1 MEQPENLT
9 LAEGAQT
16 TPNFD
21 FLLAP
26 PAADSACR
34 APRLAEK
41 HQARTPAAG
50 SSKRCAIRPAGASS
64 APGSL
69 FARPKDTGSI
79 HWQLPAVVVLDQCVF
94 HDKSWH

>member
-26 PAADSACR
+26 R
-34 APRLAEK
+34 RRQRL
-41 HQARTPAAG
+41 QST
-50 SSKRCAIRPAGASS
+50 
-64 APGSL
+64 APG
-69 FARPKDTGSI
+69 
-79 HWQLPAVVVLDQCVF
+79 
-94 HDKSWH
+94 